1 MRKAFVIGWPIAH
14 SLSPDLHHFWIDRH
28 AIDGS
33 YEKIPIEPKDLD
45 SFIRGFSDKGFVGGN
60 VTIPHKEEAF
70 RLCDVTDDHANAIG
84 ATNTLWLENNC
95 LFGSNTDSYGFST
108 NLDDQAPGWDE
119 VDTALIF
126 GAGGASRAII
136 HAIQQRKIPRILL
149 ANRTRSRAER
159 LAAHFGPDV
168 IPADMQEVPTLVKGA
183 GLIVNTTSLGMTGH
197 EPLEVN
203 LHNAAPECVVSDLVY
218 TPLET
223 PLLAQARKLGL
234 RTSDG
239 LGMLLHQAVP
249 GFAKWF
255 GIEPEVDQALRD
267 HVLEI
272 LLRRDEPKSEIEA
285 G

>member
-1 MRKAFVIGWPIAH
+1 
-14 SLSPDLHHFWIDRH
+14 
-28 AIDGS
+28 
-33 YEKIPIEPKDLD
+33 
-45 SFIRGFSDKGFVGGN
+45 
-60 VTIPHKEEAF
+60 EEAF

-84 ATNTLWLENNC
+84 ATNTLWLEGNR

-108 NLDDQAPGWDE
+108 NLDDQVPGWDAA
-119 VDTALIF
+119 DTALIL

-136 HAIQQRKIPRILL
+136 HAIQQRKIPRIFL

-159 LAAHFGPDV
+159 LAAHFGPGV
-168 IPADMQEVPTLVKGA
+168 IPADMQEVPSLLGES

-197 EPLEVN
+197 EPLDVG
-203 LHNAAPECVVSDLVY
+203 LDNAPRECVVSDLVY

-223 PLLAQARKLGL
+223 PFLAQAHKLGL

-249 GFAKWF
+249 GFARWF
-255 GIEPEVDQALRD
+255 GIEPKVDQALRN
-267 HVLEI
+267 HVLAV
-272 LLRRDEPKSEIEA
+272 LSRRNNPRDEGEA